1 MTNLTKTKQTFYE
14 FRNKVDLRNRETFGY
29 FPSVDG
35 EAMNNELY
43 VFLNKELYEGGN
55 KNGNLNVVKYLSE
68 SITNHNIGKDINK
81 DYIQYLLKDR
91 RVGTE
96 TYQPYQ
102 PHIFYDT
109 SLFANGIQPTL
120 TDYLEYRGDIFELF
134 ERTNQLTGPKTD
146 REQAVKDKHIEWYDV
161 DYLKEKVGITRVSK
175 YIFNPLKY
183 SNQWD
188 TEYNTGTHIISRPNE
203 YYRITTTNEA
213 ITNESTEKEISLY
226 LTSNSN
232 SLRPPRIYY
241 KKITTQ
247 TAADKYEHKF
257 IYPYYLG
264 GTLQLNNSGMNVIED
279 IDNIVIDKTKGN
291 TKEIPL
297 D

>member
-1 MTNLTKTKQTFYE
+1 MAKLTSTKQTFYE

-29 FPSVDG
+29 FPSG

-43 VFLNKELYEGGN
+43 VFLNKELYQGGY
-55 KNGNLNVVKYLSE
+55 KTYKTDVVKYPSK
-68 SITNHNIGKDINK
+68 SITNHNIDKDDINES
-81 DYIQYLLKDR
+81 YIQYLLKDR
-91 RVGTE
+91 REGGYPSHV
-96 TYQPYQ
+96 
-102 PHIFYDT
+102 FYDT
-109 SLFANGIQPTL
+109 SLFTDGIQPTL

-146 REQAVKDKHIEWYDV
+146 REQEVKDKHIEWYDV
-161 DYLKEKVGITRVSK
+161 DYLKKEVGITRVSK
-175 YIFNPLKY
+175 YIFNPSVY
-183 SNQWD
+183 SNHWD
-188 TEYNTGTHIISRPNE
+188 TEYDTGTHIISRPNE
-203 YYRITTTNEA
+203 YYRITTANEA
-213 ITNESTEKEISLY
+213 TSKELY

-247 TAADKYEHKF
+247 TATDRYEHKF

-264 GTLQLNNSGMNVIED
+264 GILKLDNSGMNVIED
-279 IDNIVIDKTKGN
+279 IDNIVIDKRKGN
-291 TKEIPL
+291 TL

>member
-1 MTNLTKTKQTFYE
+1 MAQITSKKQTFYE
-14 FRNKVDLRNRETFGY
+14 FRNKVDLKNRETFGY
-29 FPSVDG
+29 FDSG

-43 VFLNKELYEGGN
+43 VFLNKKLYQGGYKTYN
-55 KNGNLNVVKYLSE
+55 PDVDPNVLKYPSK
-68 SITNHNIGKDINK
+68 SITNHNIGEDINE
-81 DYIQYLLKDR
+81 DYIQYLLTDTR
-91 RVGTE
+91 LGG
-96 TYQPYQ
+96 YQS
-102 PHIFYDT
+102 HVFYDT
-109 SLFANGIQPTL
+109 SLFEDGQPTL

-134 ERTNQLTGPKTD
+134 ERTNQLTGPKTH

-161 DYLKEKVGITRVSK
+161 DYLKEQVGITRVSK
-175 YIFNPLKY
+175 YIFNPSVY

-203 YYRITTTNEA
+203 YYRITT
-213 ITNESTEKEISLY
+213 NESTPEELSIPKELY

-247 TAADKYEHKF
+247 TDEDEYEHKF

>member
-1 MTNLTKTKQTFYE
+1 MAKLTSTKQTFYE

-29 FPSVDG
+29 FPSG

-43 VFLNKELYEGGN
+43 VFLNKELYQGGY
-55 KNGNLNVVKYLSE
+55 KTYKTDVVKYPSK
-68 SITNHNIGKDINK
+68 SITNHNIDKDDINES
-81 DYIQYLLKDR
+81 YIQYLLKDR
-91 RVGTE
+91 REGGYPSHV
-96 TYQPYQ
+96 
-102 PHIFYDT
+102 FYDT
-109 SLFANGIQPTL
+109 SLFTDGIQPTL

-146 REQAVKDKHIEWYDV
+146 REQEVKDKHIEWYDV
-161 DYLKEKVGITRVSK
+161 DYLKKEVGITRVSK
-175 YIFNPLKY
+175 YIFNPSVY
-183 SNQWD
+183 SNHWD
-188 TEYNTGTHIISRPNE
+188 TEYNTGTHIISKPNE
-203 YYRITTTNEA
+203 YYRITTANQAT
-213 ITNESTEKEISLY
+213 SKELY

-247 TAADKYEHKF
+247 TAADRYEHKF

-264 GTLQLNNSGMNVIED
+264 GILKLDNSGMNVIEG
-279 IDNIVIDKTKGN
+279 IDNIVIDKRKGN
-291 TKEIPL
+291 TL

>member
-1 MTNLTKTKQTFYE
+1 MANLTSTKQTFYE

-29 FPSVDG
+29 FPSEDG

-43 VFLNKELYEGGN
+43 VFLNKELYQGGH
-55 KNGNLNVVKYLSE
+55 KTYKSGVVKYPSK
-68 SITNHNIGKDINK
+68 SITNYNIDKNINEE
-81 DYIQYLLKDR
+81 YIQYLLKDS
-91 RVGTE
+91 TE
-96 TYQPYQ
+96 TYQP
-102 PHIFYDT
+102 HVFYDT
-109 SLFANGIQPTL
+109 SLFDNGIQPTL

-134 ERTNQLTGPKTD
+134 ERTNQLTGPKTH

-161 DYLKEKVGITRVSK
+161 DYLKEQVGITRVSK
-175 YIFNPLKY
+175 YIFNPLVY
-183 SNQWD
+183 SNHWD

-213 ITNESTEKEISLY
+213 ITNGTTEKEISLY

-241 KKITTQ
+241 KKVTTQ

-264 GTLQLNNSGMNVIED
+264 GKLQLDNSGMNVIEG
-279 IDNIVIDKTKGN
+279 IDGIVHEKFKGN
-291 TKEIPL
+291 TL

>member
-1 MTNLTKTKQTFYE
+1 MAKLTSTKQTFYE
-14 FRNKVDLRNRETFGY
+14 FRNKVDLRNKETFGY
-29 FPSVDG
+29 FPSG

-43 VFLNKELYEGGN
+43 VFLNKELYQEGN
-55 KNGNLNVVKYLSE
+55 KNGNLNVVKYPSK
-68 SITNHNIGKDINK
+68 SITNHNIDKDNINES
-81 DYIQYLLKDR
+81 YIQYLLKDKR
-91 RVGTE
+91 EGGYTSHV
-96 TYQPYQ
+96 
-102 PHIFYDT
+102 FYDT
-109 SLFANGIQPTL
+109 SLFDDRTQPTL

-161 DYLKEKVGITRVSK
+161 DYLKEQVGITRVSK
-175 YIFNPLKY
+175 YIFNPSVY
-183 SNQWD
+183 SNHWD

-203 YYRITTTNEA
+203 YYRITTNAT
-213 ITNESTEKEISLY
+213 TEKEISLY

-241 KKITTQ
+241 KKVTTQ
-247 TAADKYEHKF
+247 TATEEYEHKF

-264 GTLQLNNSGMNVIED
+264 GILQLDNSGMNVIED
-279 IDNIVIDKTKGN
+279 IDNIVIDKRKGN
-291 TKEIPL
+291 AL

>member
-1 MTNLTKTKQTFYE
+1 MAKLTSTKQTFYE

-29 FPSVDG
+29 FPSG

-43 VFLNKELYEGGN
+43 VFLNKKLYQDGY
-55 KNGNLNVVKYLSE
+55 KTYIPNVVNKYPSK
-68 SITNHNIGKDINK
+68 SITNHNIDKKINEE
-81 DYIQYLLKDR
+81 YIQYLLKDTR
-91 RVGTE
+91 KGTE
-96 TYQPYQ
+96 KYPS
-102 PHIFYDT
+102 HIFYDT
-109 SLFANGIQPTL
+109 SLFDDGQPTL

-146 REQAVKDKHIEWYDV
+146 REQAIKDKHIEWYDV
-161 DYLKEKVGITRVSK
+161 DYLKEQVGISRVSK
-175 YIFNPLKY
+175 YIFNPLVY
-183 SNQWD
+183 SNHWD
-188 TEYNTGTHIISRPNE
+188 TEYDTGTHIISRPNE
-203 YYRITTTNEA
+203 YYRITT
-213 ITNESTEKEISLY
+213 NESTPEELSTPKELY

-247 TAADKYEHKF
+247 TAEDEYEHKF

-264 GTLQLNNSGMNVIED
+264 GILQLDNSGMNVIED
-279 IDNIVIDKTKGN
+279 IDNIVKEKKKGN
-291 TKEIPL
+291 TL